1 MFLNEKAGIIDDC
14 IATILPHEETV
25 RIVVNGANK
34 YIVVKHLNELIAK
47 ENLKTKVELFDENGL
62 IAVQGPKSPE
72 ILKEVFGDVDFS
84 QVPFMSYFKSKF
96 DG

>member
-1 MFLNEKAGIIDDC
+1 M
-14 IATILPHEETV
+14 PHEESV

-72 ILKEVFGDVDFS
+72 VLK
-84 QVPFMSYFKSKF
+84 
-96 DG
+96 